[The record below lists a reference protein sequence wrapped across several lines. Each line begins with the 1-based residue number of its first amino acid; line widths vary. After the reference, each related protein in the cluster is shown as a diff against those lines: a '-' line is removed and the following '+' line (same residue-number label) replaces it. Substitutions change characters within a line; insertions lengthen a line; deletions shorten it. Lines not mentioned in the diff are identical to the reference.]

1 LAATIPRTLSRTLVC
16 CLALAA
22 GAGCGGDN
30 DDAGAPQT
38 RTERFEQ
45 TPLREP
51 GGSGTLKQSVCE
63 RVRPREVARAVLRPG
78 VRLEATPNDSLDLS
92 VCLWRARGVRVQMI
106 ADSAPRAQLRYFNQL
121 AEQQQFF
128 NADPQRRPY
137 QIKGV
142 GDDAAYGG
150 AGAWWTRTKS
160 QLVAYSK
167 NRILRIRVVGRG
179 FGDAD
184 KRRAAARLGRLG
196 FRRLT
201 GSAS

>member
-1 LAATIPRTLSRTLVC
+1 ML
-16 CLALAA
+16 
-22 GAGCGGDN
+22 AGCGGD
-30 DDAGAPQT
+30 DDQDTPGT

-51 GGSGTLKQSVCE
+51 GESGTLRDSVCR
-63 RVRPREVARAVLRPG
+63 RVRPRDVARAVGRPE
-78 VRLEATPNDSLDLS
+78 VRLEARANDSLDLS
-92 VCLWRARGVRVQMI
+92 TCQWQAPGVRVQML

-128 NADPQRRPY
+128 NPDPVRRPY

-142 GDDAAYGG
+142 GQDSAYGG

-167 NRILRIRVVGRG
+167 KRILRIRVVGRG
-179 FGDAD
+179 FGDAE

-196 FRRLT
+196 FRRL
-201 GSAS
+201 SVPAS

>member
-1 LAATIPRTLSRTLVC
+1 MLRTLSRTVVC
-16 CLALAA
+16 CLILL
-22 GAGCGGDN
+22 AGCG
-30 DDAGAPQT
+30 DDDGATPPT
-38 RTERFEQ
+38 RTERFEP

-51 GGSGTLKQSVCE
+51 GESGTLKQTVCK
-63 RVRPREVARAVLRPG
+63 RVRPREVARAIRRSG
-78 VRLEATPNDSLDLS
+78 TRLEATPSDSLDLS
-92 VCLWRARGVRVQMI
+92 VCQWHAPGLRVQMI

-128 NADPQRRPY
+128 NADPKRRPY

-142 GDDAAYGG
+142 GQDAAYGG
-150 AGAWWTRTKS
+150 AGAWWARTKG

-167 NRILRIRVVGRG
+167 NRILRIRVIGRG
-179 FGDAD
+179 FSDAQ

-196 FRRLT
+196 FARLS